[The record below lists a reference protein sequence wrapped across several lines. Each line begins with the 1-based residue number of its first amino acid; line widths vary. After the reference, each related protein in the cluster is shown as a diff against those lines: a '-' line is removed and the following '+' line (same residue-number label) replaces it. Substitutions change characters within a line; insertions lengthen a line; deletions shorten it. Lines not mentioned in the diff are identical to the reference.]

1 VTYEQ
6 ARAAFET
13 GGRLYEE
20 GIVLMVTRVLW
31 PNEDAD
37 VLWMTDAKGLGDAG
51 VLLVPDDRVEKRT
64 PQVADPGVL
73 P

>member
-1 VTYEQ
+1 
-6 ARAAFET
+6 
-13 GGRLYEE
+13 
-20 GIVLMVTRVLW
+20 MVTHVLR

>member
-1 VTYEQ
+1 
-6 ARAAFET
+6 
-13 GGRLYEE
+13 
-20 GIVLMVTRVLW
+20 MVTHVLR

-51 VLLVPDDRVEKRT
+51 VLLDPDDRVEKRT
-64 PQVADPGVL
+64 PQVADPGVI